1 MTTEQKLRDF
11 ILMRFGSIRE
21 FTQYIDMPYSTFATI
36 LSRGL
41 DSASINNILRICQ
54 GLGISADALA
64 NGSIV
69 PVSKMD
75 HGNETDLLVE
85 FEAFS
90 ARIRN
95 AGDLVIK
102 GRPLNQTQVDELM
115 DILEIGFEIGVK
127 RTEKR

>member
-64 NGSIV
+64 NGQIV

-85 FEAFS
+85 FEAFLG
-90 ARIRN
+90 RIRN
-95 AGDLVIK
+95 SGDLVIK

-115 DILEIGFEIGVK
+115 DILEIGFEIGVR

>member
-21 FTQYIDMPYSTFATI
+21 FTQYIEMPYSTFATI

-64 NGSIV
+64 NGQIV

-85 FEAFS
+85 FEAFLG
-90 ARIRN
+90 RIRN
-95 AGDLVIK
+95 SSDLVIK
-102 GRPLNQTQVDELM
+102 GRPLNQNQVDELM